1 MNVSPDT
8 PNRLGRAVRILSIVL
23 ALALA
28 GRGLGYIGPLA
39 PAQVVSSL
47 AGLHSIMPM
56 QAWAIVCFV
65 IAASILAGVVFNR
78 RFYTL
83 GLTAYCALNGAWAV
97 SFLTAWAF
105 GISDRAWIT
114 GIGYIP
120 ELSAAV
126 VLLIVGPPRPLAR
139 KLDP

>member
-1 MNVSPDT
+1 MNIDPDT
-8 PNRLGRAVRILSIVL
+8 PNRLGRAVRILSVVL

-39 PAQVVSSL
+39 PDQVAGSL
-47 AGLHSIMPM
+47 AGLDSIMPM
-56 QAWAIVCFV
+56 TAWAIVCFV
-65 IAASILAGVVFNR
+65 ISVGILAGVVFHR

-83 GLTAYCALNGAWAV
+83 GLTAYCALNGAWIV
-97 SFLTAWAF
+97 SYLASWVF

-120 ELSAAV
+120 ELAAAV
-126 VLLIVGPPRPLAR
+126 VLLIIGPPRPLVVKPA
-139 KLDP
+139 

>member
-1 MNVSPDT
+1 MNIDPDT
-8 PNRLGRAVRILSIVL
+8 PNRLGRAVRILSVVL

-39 PAQVVSSL
+39 PDQVADSL
-47 AGLHSIMPM
+47 TGLHAIMPM
-56 QAWAIVCFV
+56 PAWAIVCFV
-65 IAASILAGVVFNR
+65 IAASMLAGVVFHR

-83 GLTAYCALNGAWAV
+83 GLTAYCALNGAWIFSYLA
-97 SFLTAWAF
+97 SWGF
-105 GISDRAWIT
+105 GISDRAWLT

-126 VLLIVGPPRPLAR
+126 VLLIIGPPRPLAR
-139 KLDP
+139 KLEP